1 MEALFFNVSL
11 DCRDSYSGVQH
22 VLIAYVYMVWLR
34 RRRTDSLRELSG
46 GTETRS

>member
-11 DCRDSYSGVQH
+11 GYRDLYSGAQH

-34 RRRTDSLRELSG
+34 RRRTGSLRESSG